1 MAVQVKEHQLELDE
15 KLYVLSQLKEQMVML
30 ERRCSLLTAEEE
42 ELRGVLEQTDRSRK
56 VAEHELVEVA
66 ETVNL
71 LTKQVQAQTPCVL
84 TKPCAGLQHLHWPF
98 PDCSLASEHRFGQPE
113 EETGSRSVCS
123 QRGGRRRP
131 TGETQY

>member
-15 KLYVLSQLKEQMVML
+15 KLYLLSQLKEQMVML

-42 ELRGVLEQTDRSRK
+42 ELRGILEQTDRSRK

-71 LTKQVQAQTPCVL
+71 LTKQVQVQTPCVV
-84 TKPCAGLQHLHWPF
+84 TNPCAGLHLHWPF
-98 PDCSLASEHRFGQPE
+98 SDCSLASEHRFGQPE
-113 EETGSRSVCS
+113 EETRSRSVCS
-123 QRGGRRRP
+123 QRGGRRRLA
-131 TGETQY
+131 GETQY